1 MRWHGSRAIALAGIA
16 LLGVASAPPQASAE
30 GTSQFQVT
38 VAYISD
44 TPGSI
49 DPKGKSLH
57 QKLKGEFRYE
67 SLEVVAKQ
75 KLAVA
80 QEQSG
85 SVDLPNG
92 RKLVLQTL
100 VVDDQGVLVAVDVGK
115 IQTDVRVKRGHLVI
129 LGAERHK
136 DGKLVIGLELL

>member
-1 MRWHGSRAIALAGIA
+1 MALAAGVA
-16 LLGVASAPPQASAE
+16 LLLAAVPVAAAE

-49 DPKGKSLH
+49 DPKGESLH
-57 QKLKGEFRYE
+57 QKLEGEFRYE
-67 SLEVVAKQ
+67 SLEVVTKR
-75 KLAVA
+75 KLALGK
-80 QEQSG
+80 EESG

-92 RKLVLQTL
+92 RQLVLQTL